1 MRQTP
6 FRGRRLRSTHTPAVE
21 LAAVT
26 VLPFLMVGLSPGARA
41 AESER
46 LLETVTV
53 TAQKREE
60 RLQDVPVSVAVVSAE
75 SLEAFDLNQATD
87 LAYLVPGV
95 GVSNSAGPR
104 SFGFFIRGVG
114 TTSFASESIESSSAY
129 VVDGVVTGQAGA
141 ALSDLPDIE
150 RIEVLRGPQG
160 TLFGKNASSGVINVV
175 TKRPSEAF
183 EASVK
188 ASYSDPDSEM
198 KIAGYV
204 TGPINDNV
212 RYLVSARTNQ
222 RDGFVDNLFDGR
234 ELNDRNDWGV
244 RARIEL
250 SSGDNLNVNVIADY
264 WKREADC
271 CIWTLRSIG
280 VPPSVG
286 ELEQIAAGATFD
298 ENNDTQNIDGEVF
311 SDVDTGGISVQADY
325 DFGSGYTFTSISAYR
340 SWHTIDGLDT
350 DNRPVNTFNVN
361 FADFKQLL
369 FTQEFR
375 VTSPKDQF
383 IDYVAGAFYYYSDV
397 TSESQ
402 QLQPAMTAAFANRIW
417 DVVASTENMAVFGQ
431 ANVNFTDDFRFIV
444 GGRFLREVGIAETF
458 RVDPRNNLNQAFGP
472 GNLTDEAWLWRFG
485 LQYDLSD
492 DVSTF
497 ATATRGYKGGGWNAP
512 AGASLLLVEPET
524 PTNYEIGLRSVFPDA
539 GLMLNVTGFY
549 QTVDDYQ
556 VTARQPENT
565 GSFLLLN
572 AAEVLT
578 QGVEVELLYR
588 PLSSADLSFNGSL
601 AYTDGKFDSF
611 PTAPCYRGQ
620 TAALGCNGNIQDM
633 SGKQLPYAPE
643 WNVSLNTHYGMDLGA
658 GGLDLLLDLGVS
670 YRTDAPANS
679 PDDPS
684 TYQDGYPLINA
695 AITLASESGRWRV
708 SLFGKNLTDER
719 FATRIFTTPSTTGV
733 NAYAQ
738 YVPYEAQRVIGVS
751 LEANY

>member
-1 MRQTP
+1 MRQVVVVTALP
-6 FRGRRLRSTHTPAVE
+6 LLVAGLAPPAS
-21 LAAVT
+21 AAD
-26 VLPFLMVGLSPGARA
+26 GD
-41 AESER
+41 R

-60 RLQDVPVSVAVVSAE
+60 RLQDVPVSVAVVSAD
-75 SLEAFDLNQATD
+75 SLGAFDLNQATD

-175 TKRPSEAF
+175 TKRPSDTF
-183 EASVK
+183 GASLK
-188 ASYSDPDSEM
+188 ASYSDPDNET
-198 KIAGYV
+198 KLAGYI
-204 TGPINDNV
+204 TGPINNDV

-222 RDGFVDNLFDGR
+222 RDGFVKNLADGR
-234 ELNDRNDWGV
+234 DLNDRNDWGV
-244 RARIEL
+244 RARIDLTAGE
-250 SSGDNLNVNVIADY
+250 NLDVSVIADY

-280 VPPSVG
+280 TPASVG
-286 ELEQIAAGATFD
+286 ELEQIAAGARFD
-298 ENNDTQNIDGEVF
+298 EENDTQNIDGEVF
-311 SDVDTGGISVQADY
+311 SDVNTGGISVQADY
-325 DFGSGYTFTSISAYR
+325 RFGSGYTFTSISAYR
-340 SWHTIDGLDT
+340 SWHTVDGLDT

-369 FTQEFR
+369 YTQEFR
-375 VTSPKDQF
+375 ITSPQEQF

-397 TSESQ
+397 VSESQ
-402 QLQPAMTAAFANRIW
+402 QLQPLLTTAFSNRIW

-431 ANVNFTDDFRFIV
+431 ANVNFTDDFRLIV
-444 GGRFLREVGIAETF
+444 GGRYLREVGIAETF
-458 RVDPRNNLNQAFGP
+458 RVDPVNNLNQAFGP
-472 GNLTDEAWLWRFG
+472 GNLTDEAVLWRVG
-485 LQYDLSD
+485 LQYDFTD
-492 DVSTF
+492 DVSAF

-512 AGASLLLVEPET
+512 AGASLLRVEPEK

-539 GLMLNVTGFY
+539 GVMLNVTGFY

-556 VTARQPENT
+556 VTARQPDNA

-578 QGVEVELLYR
+578 QGVEVEMIYR
-588 PLSSADLSFNGSL
+588 PIRATDLSFTGSL

-620 TAALGCNGNIQDM
+620 TAATGCNGNIQDM
-633 SGKQLPYAPE
+633 SDKQLPYAPE
-643 WNVSLNTHYGMDLGA
+643 WNVSLNSHYGMDLGA
-658 GGLDLLLDLGVS
+658 SGLDLQFDLGVS
-670 YRTDAPANS
+670 YRTEAPANS

-684 TYQDGYPLINA
+684 TYQDGYPIVNA
-695 AITLASESGRWRV
+695 AITLASSGNRWRA

-738 YVPYEAQRVIGVS
+738 YVPYEAQRVVGLS
-751 LEANY
+751 LEVNY

>member
-1 MRQTP
+1 MRQ
-6 FRGRRLRSTHTPAVE
+6 VVV
-21 LAAVT
+21 VT
-26 VLPFLMVGLSPGARA
+26 ALPFLVGGLASTAHA
-41 AESER
+41 ADADR

-60 RLQDVPVSVAVVSAE
+60 RLQDVPVSVAVISSEA
-75 SLEAFDLNQATD
+75 LGAFDLNQATD

-129 VVDGVVTGQAGA
+129 VVDGVVTSQAGA

-175 TKRPSEAF
+175 TKRPSDTF
-183 EASVK
+183 GASLK
-188 ASYSDPDSEM
+188 ASYSDPENET
-198 KIAGYV
+198 KLAGYI
-204 TGPINDNV
+204 TGPINNDV

-222 RDGFVDNLFDGR
+222 RDGFVHSLADGR
-234 ELNDRNDWGV
+234 ELNDRKDWGV
-244 RARIEL
+244 RARIDL
-250 SSGDNLNVNVIADY
+250 SAGENLDVSVIADY

-280 VPPSVG
+280 TPASVG
-286 ELEQIAAGATFD
+286 ELEQVASGAQFG
-298 ENNDTQNIDGEVF
+298 EENDTQNIDGDVF
-311 SDVDTGGISVQADY
+311 SDVDTGGIAVQADY
-325 DFGSGYTFTSISAYR
+325 RFGNGYTFTSISANR
-340 SWHTIDGLDT
+340 SWHTVDGLDT

-369 FTQEFR
+369 YTQEFR
-375 VTSPKDQF
+375 VTSPKEQF

-397 TSESQ
+397 ASESR
-402 QLQPAMTAAFANRIW
+402 QLQPLLTTAFSNRIW
-417 DVVASTENMAVFGQ
+417 DVIASTENMALFGQ
-431 ANVNFTDDFRFIV
+431 ANVNFTDDFRLIL

-472 GNLTDEAWLWRFG
+472 GNLTDEAWLWRVG
-485 LQYDLSD
+485 LQYDFTDDLS
-492 DVSTF
+492 VF

-512 AGASLLLVEPET
+512 AGASLLRVEPET

-556 VTARQPENT
+556 VTAREPSNT
-565 GSFLLLN
+565 GLFLLLN

-578 QGVEVELLYR
+578 QGVEVEMIYR
-588 PLSSADLSFNGSL
+588 PVLSTDLSFTGSL

-611 PTAPCYRGQ
+611 STAPCYRGQ
-620 TAALGCNGNIQDM
+620 TAAAGCNGNIQDM

-658 GGLDLLLDLGVS
+658 SGLDLMFDLGVS
-670 YRTDAPANS
+670 YRTEAPANS

-695 AITLASESGRWRV
+695 AVTLASSSNRWRV

-738 YVPYEAQRVIGVS
+738 YVPYEAQRVVGLS
-751 LEANY
+751 LEMNY

>member
-1 MRQTP
+1 MRQVVVVTALP
-6 FRGRRLRSTHTPAVE
+6 LFIAGVAPPAS
-21 LAAVT
+21 AAD
-26 VLPFLMVGLSPGARA
+26 SD
-41 AESER
+41 R

-60 RLQDVPVSVAVVSAE
+60 RLQDVPVSVAVVSAD
-75 SLEAFDLNQATD
+75 SLGAFDLNQATD

-160 TLFGKNASSGVINVV
+160 TLFGKNASSGVINVI
-175 TKRPSEAF
+175 TKPPSDTF
-183 EASVK
+183 GASLK
-188 ASYSDPDSEM
+188 ASYSDPDNET
-198 KIAGYV
+198 KLAGFI
-204 TGPINDNV
+204 TGPINNDV

-222 RDGFVDNLFDGR
+222 RDGFVKNLADGR
-234 ELNDRNDWGV
+234 DLNDRNDWGV
-244 RARIEL
+244 RARVDL
-250 SSGDNLNVNVIADY
+250 SGGENLDVSVIADY

-271 CIWTLRSIG
+271 CIWTLRSVG
-280 VPPSVG
+280 TPASVG
-286 ELEQIAAGATFD
+286 ELEQIAAGAQFG
-298 ENNDTQNIDGEVF
+298 EENDTQNIDGGVF
-311 SDVDTGGISVQADY
+311 SDVNTGGISLQADY
-325 DFGSGYTFTSISAYR
+325 RFGSGYTFTSISAFR
-340 SWHTIDGLDT
+340 SWHTVDGLDT

-369 FTQEFR
+369 YTQEFR
-375 VTSPKDQF
+375 ITSPKEQF

-397 TSESQ
+397 ESESQ
-402 QLQPAMTAAFANRIW
+402 QLQPLLTTPFANRIW

-431 ANVNFTDDFRFIV
+431 ANVNFTDDFRLIV
-444 GGRFLREVGIAETF
+444 GGRYLREVGIAETF
-458 RVDPRNNLNQAFGP
+458 RVDPVNNLNQAFGP
-472 GNLTDEAWLWRFG
+472 GNLTDEATLWRFG
-485 LQYDLSD
+485 LQYDFTD
-492 DVSTF
+492 DVSAF

-512 AGASLLLVEPET
+512 AGASLLRVEPEK
-524 PTNYEIGLRSVFPDA
+524 PTNYELGLRSVFPNA
-539 GLMLNVTGFY
+539 GVMLNVTGFY

-556 VTARQPENT
+556 VTARQPDNA

-578 QGVEVELLYR
+578 QGVEVEMIYR
-588 PLSSADLSFNGSL
+588 PLRATDLSFIGSL

-620 TAALGCNGNIQDM
+620 TAATGCNGNIQDM

-643 WNVSLNTHYGMDLGA
+643 WNVSLNSHYGMDLGA
-658 GGLDLLLDLGVS
+658 SGLDLQFDLGVS
-670 YRTDAPANS
+670 YRTEAPANS

-684 TYQDGYPLINA
+684 TYQDGYPIINA
-695 AITLASESGRWRV
+695 AITLASSGNRWRA

-738 YVPYEAQRVIGVS
+738 YVPYEAQRVVGLS
-751 LEANY
+751 LEVNY

>member
-1 MRQTP
+1 MRQVVVVTALP
-6 FRGRRLRSTHTPAVE
+6 LLVAGLAPPAS
-21 LAAVT
+21 AAD
-26 VLPFLMVGLSPGARA
+26 GD
-41 AESER
+41 R

-60 RLQDVPVSVAVVSAE
+60 RLQDVPVSVAVVSAD
-75 SLEAFDLNQATD
+75 SLGAFDLNQATD

-175 TKRPSEAF
+175 TKRPSDTF
-183 EASVK
+183 GASLK
-188 ASYSDPDSEM
+188 ASYSDPDNET
-198 KIAGYV
+198 KLAGYV
-204 TGPINDNV
+204 TGPINNDV

-222 RDGFVDNLFDGR
+222 RDGFVKNLVDGR
-234 ELNDRNDWGV
+234 DLNDRNDWGV
-244 RARIEL
+244 RARIDLTAGE
-250 SSGDNLNVNVIADY
+250 NLDVSVIADY

-271 CIWTLRSIG
+271 CIWTLRSVG
-280 VPPSVG
+280 TPAAVG
-286 ELEQIAAGATFD
+286 ELEQIAAGAQLN
-298 ENNDTQNIDGEVF
+298 EANDTQNIDGGVF
-311 SDVDTGGISVQADY
+311 SDVNTGGISAQADY
-325 DFGSGYTFTSISAYR
+325 RFGSGYTFTSISAFR
-340 SWHTIDGLDT
+340 SWHTVDGLDT

-369 FTQEFR
+369 YTQEFR
-375 VTSPKDQF
+375 ITSPKEQF

-397 TSESQ
+397 ASESR
-402 QLQPAMTAAFANRIW
+402 QLQPLLTAAFSNRIW
-417 DVVASTENMAVFGQ
+417 DVVATTENMAVFGQ
-431 ANVNFTDDFRFIV
+431 ANVNFTDDFRLIV
-444 GGRFLREVGIAETF
+444 GGRYLREVGIAETF
-458 RVDPRNNLNQAFGP
+458 RVDPVNNLNQAFGP
-472 GNLTDEAWLWRFG
+472 GNLTDEAALWRVG
-485 LQYDLSD
+485 LQYDFTDDLS
-492 DVSTF
+492 VF

-512 AGASLLLVEPET
+512 AGASLLRVEPEK

-539 GLMLNVTGFY
+539 GVMLNVTGFY

-556 VTARQPENT
+556 VTARQPDNA

-578 QGVEVELLYR
+578 QGVEVEMIYR
-588 PLSSADLSFNGSL
+588 PIRATDLSFSGSL

-620 TAALGCNGNIQDM
+620 NAATGCNGNIQDM
-633 SGKQLPYAPE
+633 SGKPLPYAPE
-643 WNVSLNTHYGMDLGA
+643 WNVSLNSHYGMDLGA
-658 GGLDLLLDLGVS
+658 SGLDLQFDLGLS
-670 YRTDAPANS
+670 YRTEAPANS

-684 TYQDGYPLINA
+684 TYQDGYPIVNA
-695 AITLASESGRWRV
+695 AITLASSSNRWRA

-719 FATRIFTTPSTTGV
+719 FATRIFTTPSTTGA

-738 YVPYEAQRVIGVS
+738 YVPYEAQRVVGLS
-751 LEANY
+751 LEVNY

>member
-1 MRQTP
+1 MRQ
-6 FRGRRLRSTHTPAVE
+6 VVV
-21 LAAVT
+21 VT
-26 VLPFLMVGLSPGARA
+26 ALPFVLGGLTSTAIA
-41 AESER
+41 ADSDR

-60 RLQDVPVSVAVVSAE
+60 RLQDVPVSVAVVSAD
-75 SLEAFDLNQATD
+75 SLGAFDLNQATD

-175 TKRPSEAF
+175 TKRPSDTF
-183 EASVK
+183 GASLK
-188 ASYSDPDSEM
+188 ASYSDPDNET
-198 KIAGYV
+198 KLAGYV
-204 TGPINDNV
+204 TGPINNDV

-222 RDGFVDNLFDGR
+222 RDGFVRNLADGR
-234 ELNDRNDWGV
+234 GLNDRNDWGV
-244 RARIEL
+244 RARIDLAGGE
-250 SSGDNLNVNVIADY
+250 NLEVSVIADY

-271 CIWTLRSIG
+271 CIWTLRSAG
-280 VPPSVG
+280 TPASVG
-286 ELEQIAAGATFD
+286 ELEQIARGARFG
-298 ENNDTQNIDGEVF
+298 EENDTQNVDGGVF
-311 SDVDTGGISVQADY
+311 SDVDTGGVSVQADY
-325 DFGSGYTFTSISAYR
+325 SFGSGYTFTSITAFR

-350 DNRPVNTFNVN
+350 DNRPVNTFNIN

-369 FTQEFR
+369 YTQEFR
-375 VTSPKDQF
+375 VTSPKEQF

-397 TSESQ
+397 ESESR
-402 QLQPAMTAAFANRIW
+402 QLQPLLTGAFLNRIW
-417 DVVASTENMAVFGQ
+417 DVVATTENMAVFGQ
-431 ANVNFTDDFRFIV
+431 ANVNFTDDFRLIV

-458 RVDPRNNLNQAFGP
+458 RVDPVNNLNQAFGP
-472 GNLTDEAWLWRFG
+472 GNLTDEAWLWRVG

-497 ATATRGYKGGGWNAP
+497 VTATRGYKGGGWNAP
-512 AGASLLLVEPET
+512 AGASLLLVEPEK
-524 PTNYEIGLRSVFPDA
+524 PTNYEIGLRSVFADA

-565 GSFLLLN
+565 GAFLLLN

-578 QGVEVELLYR
+578 KGVEVEMIYR
-588 PLSSADLSFNGSL
+588 PVRATDLSFTGSL

-620 TAALGCNGNIQDM
+620 TAATGCNGNIQDM

-643 WNVSLNTHYGMDLGA
+643 WNASLNTHYGMELG
-658 GGLDLLLDLGVS
+658 GSGLDLLFDLGVS
-670 YRTDAPANS
+670 YRTEAPANS

-695 AITLASESGRWRV
+695 AVTLASSNDRWRV
-708 SLFGKNLTDER
+708 SFFGKNLTDER

-738 YVPYEAQRVIGVS
+738 YVPYEAQRVVGLS
-751 LEANY
+751 LEMNY